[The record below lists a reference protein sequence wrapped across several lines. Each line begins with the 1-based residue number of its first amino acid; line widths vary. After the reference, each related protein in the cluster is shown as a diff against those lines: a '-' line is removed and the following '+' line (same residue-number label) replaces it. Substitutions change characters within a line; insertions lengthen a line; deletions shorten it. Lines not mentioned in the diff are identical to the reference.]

1 MSIWTH
7 VVGTIRV
14 DGIPGISKLEKL
26 KEILGEIYTWDDLAD
41 LEDDIEGETTLPMGS
56 EGSLRYQV
64 IEYDT
69 GMRWA
74 VIPIWGDLRDYD
86 DVAYIEEWWN
96 RVISDIH
103 STNTKDF
110 LGIVRDGCLR
120 IEVEGQK
127 PVLLW
132 TKEQ

>member
-14 DGIPGISKLEKL
+14 DGIPGIIKIEDLEK
-26 KEILGEIYTWDDLAD
+26 ILGKIIKYTNILVDDSD
-41 LEDDIEGETTLPMGS
+41 EETTLPMGS
-56 EGSLRYQV
+56 EGSLRYQI
-64 IEYDT
+64 IEYDK
-69 GMRWA
+69 GFRWV
-74 VIPIWGDLRDYD
+74 VIPVWGDLRDYD
-86 DVAYIEEWWN
+86 DVTYIEEWWN
-96 RVISDIH
+96 GVLEKLPVI
-103 STNTKDF
+103 
-110 LGIVRDGCLR
+110 RDACLR